1 VKSNGRKGA
10 DEKMTRLE
18 VIKLIGDVLTRIDV
32 LRGSLSP
39 DDPDRKELDSIR
51 KDLDRKQL
59 QLSKNQFDD
68 NTQAF
73 IKATGQLEAIND
85 DLKQTIKSIN
95 KVAETLANL
104 KRFVAAVD
112 GIVGTVLPVV

>member
-1 VKSNGRKGA
+1 
-10 DEKMTRLE
+10 MTRIEL
-18 VIKLIGDVLTRIDV
+18 IKLIGDVLTRIDV

-39 DDPDRKELDSIR
+39 SEPSRKELDAIR
-51 KDLDRKQL
+51 KDLDKKQL
-59 QLSKNQFDD
+59 QLSKNQFDE

-73 IKATGQLEAIND
+73 IKATGQLEGINN

-104 KRFVAAVD
+104 KRFVSAID
-112 GIVGTVLPVV
+112 GIVGAVLPIV